1 MWVMYRDKETIHETP
16 DQMKERVLLVVF
28 ETCSDAQSLPEPLE
42 ELREY
47 EKLSEEEKKRI
58 IDKVWEHRQKTL
70 AEAMKNVR
78 GDAEILAERLETLRS
93 VVDNLP
99 SHLTNETEEM
109 VLQQTLADIQWLILV
124 R

>member
-1 MWVMYRDKETIHETP
+1 MW
-16 DQMKERVLLVVF
+16 ER
-28 ETCSDAQSLPEPLE
+28 
-42 ELREY
+42 
-47 EKLSEEEKKRI
+47 
-58 IDKVWEHRQKTL
+58 RQKTL

>member
-28 ETCSDAQSLPEPLE
+28 DTCSDEQSLPEPLE

-58 IDKVWEHRQKTL
+58 IDKVWERRQKTL